1 MRKISVFAVSCA
13 AVLLLSACGSSSSSV
28 PASSGASS
36 AVSSSSEPVS
46 SVSVSSSASVDDAF
60 SDFEAA
66 LSENGIAYT
75 EKVRMAAELI
85 GGVNGY
91 KYKTPDY
98 NIEVYTFD
106 PSSDAY
112 LTAEKDGTVIMEGFG
127 SFPAYAHKGMVL
139 MQTDN
144 LPQEVIDRPVET
156 GLLPTTA
163 TPAVAIKRSSPLK
176 VSAGTARPTPVSTAW
191 SFCMNI
197 LTGISPARRTTARS
211 SSR

>member
-75 EKVRMAAELI
+75 EKVRMA
-85 GGVNGY
+85 GVDGY

-144 LPQEVIDRPVET
+144 LPQEVID
-156 GLLPTTA
+156 LFNA
-163 TPAVAIKRSSPLK
+163 
-176 VSAGTARPTPVSTAW
+176 
-191 SFCMNI
+191 M
-197 LTGISPARRTTARS
+197 
-211 SSR
+211 

>member
-13 AVLLLSACGSSSSSV
+13 TVLLLSACGSSSSSV
-28 PASSGASS
+28 PASSVTSSTASLEPTS
-36 AVSSSSEPVS
+36 SVAVSSSAPVN
-46 SVSVSSSASVDDAF
+46 DAF
-60 SDFEAA
+60 SDFEAV

-85 GGVNGY
+85 GGVDGY

-112 LTAEKDGTVIMEGFG
+112 LTAEKDGAVIMEGFG

-144 LPQEVIDRPVET
+144 LPQEVID
-156 GLLPTTA
+156 LFNA
-163 TPAVAIKRSSPLK
+163 
-176 VSAGTARPTPVSTAW
+176 
-191 SFCMNI
+191 M
-197 LTGISPARRTTARS
+197 
-211 SSR
+211 

>member
-36 AVSSSSEPVS
+36 SVSSSSEPVS
-46 SVSVSSSASVDDAF
+46 SVSASSSVPVDDTF
-60 SDFEAA
+60 SDFESV
-66 LSENGIAYT
+66 LSDNGIAYT

-85 GGVNGY
+85 GGVDGY

-112 LTAEKDGTVIMEGFG
+112 LTAEKDGAVAMEGFG
-127 SFPAYAHKGMVL
+127 SFSAYAHNGMVL
-139 MQTDN
+139 VQTDN
-144 LPQEVIDRPVET
+144 LPQEVID
-156 GLLPTTA
+156 LFNA
-163 TPAVAIKRSSPLK
+163 
-176 VSAGTARPTPVSTAW
+176 
-191 SFCMNI
+191 M
-197 LTGISPARRTTARS
+197 
-211 SSR
+211 

>member
-1 MRKISVFAVSCA
+1 MRKASVFAVSCA

-28 PASSGASS
+28 SASSITSS
-36 AVSSSSEPVS
+36 TASSSSEPTS
-46 SVSVSSSASVDDAF
+46 SVAVSSSAPANDAF

-75 EKVRMAAELI
+75 EKVRMASELI
-85 GGVNGY
+85 GGVDGY

-112 LTAEKDGTVIMEGFG
+112 LTAEKDGTVVMDGFG
-127 SFPAYAHKGMVL
+127 SFSAYAHNGMVL

-144 LPQEVIDRPVET
+144 LPQEVID
-156 GLLPTTA
+156 LFNA
-163 TPAVAIKRSSPLK
+163 
-176 VSAGTARPTPVSTAW
+176 
-191 SFCMNI
+191 M
-197 LTGISPARRTTARS
+197 
-211 SSR
+211 

>member
-112 LTAEKDGTVIMEGFG
+112 LTAPLSWK
-127 SFPAYAHKGMVL
+127 ALAHSLL
-139 MQTDN
+139 MLTKAWFSC
-144 LPQEVIDRPVET
+144 R
-156 GLLPTTA
+156 PTTF
-163 TPAVAIKRSSPLK
+163 PRK
-176 VSAGTARPTPVSTAW
+176 
-191 SFCMNI
+191 
-197 LTGISPARRTTARS
+197 
-211 SSR
+211 

>member
-36 AVSSSSEPVS
+36 VVSSSSEPVS
-46 SVSVSSSASVDDAF
+46 SVSSSASVDDAF
-60 SDFEAA
+60 SDFEAV

-127 SFPAYAHKGMVL
+127 SFPAYAHNGMVL
-139 MQTDN
+139 VQTDN
-144 LPQEVIDRPVET
+144 LPQEVID
-156 GLLPTTA
+156 LFNA
-163 TPAVAIKRSSPLK
+163 
-176 VSAGTARPTPVSTAW
+176 
-191 SFCMNI
+191 M
-197 LTGISPARRTTARS
+197 
-211 SSR
+211 

>member
-28 PASSGASS
+28 PASSSASS

-46 SVSVSSSASVDDAF
+46 SVSSSASVDDAF

-85 GGVNGY
+85 GGVDGY

-144 LPQEVIDRPVET
+144 LPQEVID
-156 GLLPTTA
+156 LFNA
-163 TPAVAIKRSSPLK
+163 
-176 VSAGTARPTPVSTAW
+176 
-191 SFCMNI
+191 M
-197 LTGISPARRTTARS
+197 
-211 SSR
+211 

>member
-1 MRKISVFAVSCA
+1 ME
-13 AVLLLSACGSSSSSV
+13 VLSYEKNFCLSACGSSSSSV
-28 PASSGASS
+28 PASSVISSTASNS
-36 AVSSSSEPVS
+36 LEPTSSVAVSSSAPVN
-46 SVSVSSSASVDDAF
+46 DAF
-60 SDFEAA
+60 YDFEAV

-85 GGVNGY
+85 GGVDGY

-112 LTAEKDGTVIMEGFG
+112 LTAEKDGAVIMEGFG

-144 LPQEVIDRPVET
+144 LPQEVID
-156 GLLPTTA
+156 LFNA
-163 TPAVAIKRSSPLK
+163 
-176 VSAGTARPTPVSTAW
+176 
-191 SFCMNI
+191 M
-197 LTGISPARRTTARS
+197 
-211 SSR
+211 

>member
-36 AVSSSSEPVS
+36 TASNSLEPTSSVAVSSSAPVN
-46 SVSVSSSASVDDAF
+46 DAF

-85 GGVNGY
+85 GGVDGY

-112 LTAEKDGTVIMEGFG
+112 LTAEKDGIVTMEDFG
-127 SFPAYAHKGMVL
+127 SFPAYAHNGMVL
-139 MQTDN
+139 VQTDS
-144 LPQEVIDRPVET
+144 LPQEVID
-156 GLLPTTA
+156 LFNA
-163 TPAVAIKRSSPLK
+163 
-176 VSAGTARPTPVSTAW
+176 
-191 SFCMNI
+191 M
-197 LTGISPARRTTARS
+197 
-211 SSR
+211 

>member
-28 PASSGASS
+28 PASSITSSTASNS
-36 AVSSSSEPVS
+36 FEPTSSVAVSSSAPVN
-46 SVSVSSSASVDDAF
+46 DAF

-75 EKVRMAAELI
+75 EKVCMAAELI
-85 GGVNGY
+85 GGVDGY

-112 LTAEKDGTVIMEGFG
+112 LTTEKDGTVIMEGFG

-144 LPQEVIDRPVET
+144 LPQEVID
-156 GLLPTTA
+156 LFNA
-163 TPAVAIKRSSPLK
+163 
-176 VSAGTARPTPVSTAW
+176 
-191 SFCMNI
+191 M
-197 LTGISPARRTTARS
+197 
-211 SSR
+211 